1 MAPLDDADV
10 SAEGPS
16 RGANSAPSGGSAAAE
31 LANEAASV
39 GGPSGH
45 TSVDA
50 EHPWLG
56 LASFTEETR
65 AFFYGREE
73 EVAELSRRVQRKL
86 LTLLFGKSGL
96 GKTSILGAGIVPR
109 LRALGFCPVY
119 VRIDYS
125 REAPPP
131 AEQIKQ
137 AIFRESETS
146 GEWSH
151 VGVAVPGESLWEFLH
166 HRGDVLRDSAG
177 RTLTPLLI
185 FDQFEEI
192 FTLAQSDDFGR
203 QRASQFVEELADLVE
218 NRPPKALEA
227 RIDNDESIAEAF
239 DFARSD
245 YRVLIALREDYLAH
259 LEALKGAMPS
269 ITQNRMRLAPMTG
282 EQALEAVIKPGG
294 RLVSEEVAEA
304 IVRFIAGGAE
314 LRNAEVEPSLLSL
327 ICRELNN
334 TRVAQGRAEISADL
348 LAGSHDTILV
358 EFYERALADQPA
370 GVRHFIEDQL
380 LTESGFRESLA
391 EERVKK
397 AFVAAA
403 ASSDALAT
411 LVDRRLLRIEE
422 RLDMRRVELTHDVLC
437 SVVRASRDV
446 RREREARDEAERKL
460 AEQQARERATRKALV
475 RARQVATICGVLALA
490 AIASA
495 FFGYESMRR
504 AQKAEAQAQQTR
516 VLAEQARGEAE
527 KLVVYLLD
535 DFYLE
540 LEPVG
545 RLDIVAALAKR
556 AVDYYA
562 ALPQELRTRETERN
576 RALALVRY
584 GAALRNQSKL
594 DESRKALADAVDT
607 LAKLRSDGDR
617 SEATT
622 VGLGLGLTTQARVA
636 SSLNDR
642 PGAVDIANRAVVVLQ
657 PLIDGVAPSTPARR
671 TYGLATTFLGF
682 SQASE
687 NQNEAAVAT
696 LAKARDAFGGIDGL
710 KLDDLPAASA
720 YAEASAWQMVALQN
734 LGRFADLRKVGD
746 DAHRVTRQVLER
758 RPGDMSALRAEG
770 LILGTLSNVE
780 WTDLHIRKSLAMA
793 REAAGDWEA
802 MVRLDPTNQIAWN
815 NLADQRLG
823 GSAALWAL
831 GEIDEARKQM
841 QAALDIER
849 RVKQAAFVGTVLG
862 IASGYLT
869 QLDADTGDRKGA
881 EATLAANKRFVAL
894 AIRDLPAGAFGR
906 AFAPEFLGYYGYFGN
921 GLGYGAL
928 AIPTA
933 DGDYATLRSL
943 ARASAARLEQIRDP
957 TAPQVESRDS
967 ALELAYRTI
976 ANASYRLK
984 DYAAADTAIQRAL
997 ALRKTIPTRTLSGER
1012 DAGTQAVLAG
1022 MIAARLGRNDEARR
1036 LIDPV
1041 VDMQRKLH
1049 ERNDNE
1055 DQLQRVEFA
1064 TALYASAL
1072 AGSQHKVADLREA
1085 EALIDAL
1092 PSQLR
1097 GLISVRRLRADIAE
1111 AQAS

>member
-10 SAEGPS
+10 SGEGPP
-16 RGANSAPSGGSAAAE
+16 RGANCTPLGGSAAAE
-31 LANEAASV
+31 LSNEAASV
-39 GGPSGH
+39 GAPSQQP
-45 TSVDA
+45 SVDA
-50 EHPWLG
+50 DNPWLG

-109 LRALGFCPVY
+109 LRGLGFCPVY

-137 AIFRESETS
+137 AIFRESEAS
-146 GEWSH
+146 GEWTH
-151 VGVAVPGESLWEFLH
+151 VGAAVPGESLWEFLH

-177 RTLTPLLI
+177 HTLTPLLI

-203 QRASQFVEELADLVE
+203 QRAAQFVEELADLIE
-218 NRPPKALEA
+218 NRPPKAIEA
-227 RIDNDESIAEAF
+227 RIENDESIADAF

-259 LEALKGAMPS
+259 LEALKSAMPS

-282 EQALEAVIKPGG
+282 AQALEAVVRPGG

-358 EFYERALADQPA
+358 EFYERALADQPT

-397 AFVAAA
+397 AFAAA
-403 ASSDALAT
+403 AAAPDALAT

-422 RLDMRRVELTHDVLC
+422 RLDVRRVELTHDVLC
-437 SVVRASRDV
+437 SVVRASRDL
-446 RREREARDEAERKL
+446 RREREARDDAERKL
-460 AEQQARERATRKALV
+460 AEQQARERDTRKALV

-540 LEPVG
+540 LEPIG
-545 RLDIVAALAKR
+545 RLDIVASLARR

-562 ALPQELRTRETERN
+562 ALPPELRRRDTDRN

-594 DESRKALADAVDT
+594 DESQKVLADAVGT
-607 LAKLRSDGDR
+607 LGKLRSEGDV

-636 SSLNDR
+636 SSLNNR
-642 PGAVDIANRAVVVLQ
+642 AEAIDIANRAVAVLQ
-657 PLIDGVAPSTPARR
+657 PLVDAPMSSTPARR
-671 TYGLATTFLGF
+671 AYGLATTILGF

-696 LAKARDAFGGIDGL
+696 LEKSRDAFSGIDGL
-710 KLDDLPAASA
+710 KLDDLPAASG
-720 YAEASAWQMVALQN
+720 YAEASAWQMEALQS
-734 LGRFADLRKVGD
+734 LGRFDEVRKVGD
-746 DAHRVTRQVLER
+746 DAYKVTRQVLER

-770 LILGTLSNVE
+770 LMLGTMSNVE
-780 WTDLHIRKSLAMA
+780 WTELHIRKSLAMA
-793 REAAGDWEA
+793 REAAGAWEA
-802 MVRLDPTNQIAWN
+802 TVRLDPTNQIAWN
-815 NLADQRLG
+815 NLASQRLG
-823 GSAALWAL
+823 VAAALWSL
-831 GEIDEARKQM
+831 GEIDQARKQI
-841 QAALDIER
+841 QGALDIER
-849 RVKQAAFVGTVLG
+849 RINQAAFVGTVLA

-869 QLDADTGDRKGA
+869 QLDANTGDRKGA
-881 EATLAANKRFVAL
+881 EATLAANKRFIAL

-933 DGDYATLRSL
+933 DGDYATVRSL

-957 TAPQVESRDS
+957 TASQAESRDS

-976 ANASYRLK
+976 ASASYRLK
-984 DYAAADTAIQRAL
+984 DYAAADSAIQRAL
-997 ALRKTIPTRTLSGER
+997 TLRTKIPTRTLGERR

-1022 MIAARLGRNDEARR
+1022 MIAARLGRNDDAHR

-1041 VDMQRKLH
+1041 LDMQRNLH
-1049 ERNDNE
+1049 ERKDNE

-1064 TALYASAL
+1064 SALYASAL
-1072 AGSQHKVADLREA
+1072 AGSQRKASELREA
-1085 EALIDAL
+1085 AALIDAL

-1097 GLISVRRLRADIAE
+1097 AMISVRRVRADIAE

>member
-1 MAPLDDADV
+1 MAPLDDAV
-10 SAEGPS
+10 AQQP
-16 RGANSAPSGGSAAAE
+16 
-31 LANEAASV
+31 
-39 GGPSGH
+39 
-45 TSVDA
+45 SVDA

-65 AFFYGREE
+65 AFFHGREE
-73 EVAELSRRVQRKL
+73 EVAELARRVQRKL

-119 VRIDYS
+119 VHIDYS
-125 REAPPP
+125 RDAPPP

-137 AIFRESETS
+137 AIFRESEAS
-146 GEWSH
+146 GQWTH

-177 RTLTPLLI
+177 RPLTPLLI

-192 FTLAQSDDFGR
+192 FTLAQSDELGR
-203 QRASQFVEELADLVE
+203 QRAMQFVDELADLVE
-218 NRPPKALEA
+218 NRPPKQVEA
-227 RIDNDESIAEAF
+227 RIDDDDTITEAF

-259 LEALKGAMPS
+259 LEAFKVAMPS

-282 EQALEAVIKPGG
+282 QQALAAVVKPGG
-294 RLVSEEVAEA
+294 RLVSEEVAES

-334 TRVAQGRAEISADL
+334 TRVAQGRPEISADL

-358 EFYERALADQPA
+358 EFYERALADQPP

-397 AFVAAA
+397 AFVAAGA
-403 ASSDALAT
+403 APDALAT

-422 RLDMRRVELTHDVLC
+422 RLDVRRVELTHDVLC
-437 SVVRASRDV
+437 SVVRASRDL
-446 RREREARDEAERKL
+446 RREREARDEAERRL

-475 RARQVATICGVLALA
+475 RARQVAAVCAVLAIGA
-490 AIASA
+490 VASA
-495 FFGYESMRR
+495 GFGYVSMKR
-504 AQKAEAQAQQTR
+504 AQRAEALAQHTR
-516 VLAEQARGEAE
+516 ALAEGARGEAE

-540 LEPVG
+540 LEPIG

-562 ALPQELRTRETERN
+562 ALPPELRTTETDRN

-594 DESRKALADAVDT
+594 DESQKALADAVGALT
-607 LAKLRSDGDR
+607 KLRSDGDV

-622 VGLGLGLTTQARVA
+622 VGLALGLTTQARVA
-636 SSLNDR
+636 SSLNNR
-642 PGAVDIANRAVVVLQ
+642 PAAAEIANRAVSLLQ
-657 PLIDGVAPSTPARR
+657 PLMDAARPSTPVRR
-671 TYGLATTFLGF
+671 AYGLATTILGF
-682 SQASE
+682 SQASQ
-687 NQNEAAVAT
+687 NDNEAAVAT
-696 LAKARDAFGGIDGL
+696 LAKAREAFRGIDGL
-710 KLDDLPAASA
+710 KLDDLPAADG
-720 YAEASAWQMVALQN
+720 YAEASAWQMSALQI
-734 LGRFADLRKVGD
+734 LGRFDEVRNIGD
-746 DAHRVTRQVLER
+746 EAYKLTRQVLAR
-758 RPGDMSALRAEG
+758 RPGDVAALRAEG
-770 LILGTLSNVE
+770 LMLSTLANVE
-780 WTDLHIRKSLAMA
+780 WTDLHLRKFLAMA
-793 REAAGDWEA
+793 REAASDWEA
-802 MVRLDPTNQIAWN
+802 IVRLDPTNQIAWN
-815 NLADQRLG
+815 NLADQRLAVAG
-823 GSAALWAL
+823 GLWTL
-831 GEIDEARKQM
+831 GEVDEARKQM
-841 QAALDIER
+841 RAALDVGN
-849 RVKQAAFVGTVLG
+849 RVKEVAFIGSVMAL
-862 IASGYLT
+862 ASGYLT
-869 QLDADTGDRKGA
+869 RLDAEAGDRTGA
-881 EATLAANKRFVAL
+881 EAALAANRRFVAL

-906 AFAPEFLGYYGYFGN
+906 TYAPEMFGNYGYSGG

-933 DGDYATLRSL
+933 DGDFATVRSL

-957 TAPQVESRDS
+957 APAQAASRDS
-967 ALELAYRTI
+967 TLELAYRTI
-976 ANASYRLK
+976 ADASYRLK
-984 DYAAADTAIQRAL
+984 DYAAADSAIQRAL
-997 ALRKTIPTRTLSGER
+997 KLRETIPARTLGDER

-1022 MIAARLGRNDEARR
+1022 MIAARLGKSDEARR

-1041 VDMQRKLH
+1041 LDMQRKLH
-1049 ERNDNE
+1049 ERKDNE
-1055 DQLQRVEFA
+1055 DQLQRIEFA
-1064 TALYASAL
+1064 QALYASAL
-1072 AGSQHKVADLREA
+1072 AGSPHKAADLREA
-1085 EALIDAL
+1085 GALIDAL
-1092 PSQLR
+1092 PPQLR
-1097 GLISVRRLRADIAE
+1097 AMISVRRLRTDLAE
-1111 AQAS
+1111 AQAP

>member
-1 MAPLDDADV
+1 MAPLDDAV
-10 SAEGPS
+10 AQQP
-16 RGANSAPSGGSAAAE
+16 
-31 LANEAASV
+31 
-39 GGPSGH
+39 
-45 TSVDA
+45 SVDA
-50 EHPWLG
+50 DNPWLG
-56 LASFTEETR
+56 LASFTEQTR

-73 EVAELSRRVQRKL
+73 EIAELSRRVQRKL

-109 LRALGFCPVY
+109 LRGLGFCPVY

-137 AIFRESETS
+137 AIFRESDAS
-146 GEWSH
+146 GEWTH

-177 RTLTPLLI
+177 HPLTPLLI

-203 QRASQFVEELADLVE
+203 RRAAQFVEELADLVE
-218 NRPPKALEA
+218 NRPPKAVEA
-227 RIDNDESIAEAF
+227 RLESDESIADAF

-259 LEALKGAMPS
+259 LETFKSAMPS

-282 EQALEAVIKPGG
+282 EQALEAVVKPGG

-304 IVRFIAGGAE
+304 IVRFVAGGAE

-358 EFYERALADQPA
+358 EFYERALADQPT

-397 AFVAAA
+397 AFAAA
-403 ASSDALAT
+403 AAAPDALAT

-422 RLDMRRVELTHDVLC
+422 RLDVRRVELTHDVLC
-437 SVVRASRDV
+437 SVVRASRDL
-446 RREREARDEAERKL
+446 RREREARDDAERKL

-490 AIASA
+490 AIVSA

-504 AQKAEAQAQQTR
+504 AQKAEALAQQTR
-516 VLAEQARGEAE
+516 TLAESARGEAE

-540 LEPVG
+540 LEPLG
-545 RLDIVAALAKR
+545 RLDIVASLAKR

-562 ALPQELRTRETERN
+562 ALPAELRTRETERN

-594 DESRKALADAVDT
+594 DESRKALTDAVST
-607 LAKLRSDGDR
+607 LAKLRSDGDV

-622 VGLGLGLTTQARVA
+622 IGLGLGLTTQARVA

-642 PGAVDIANRAVVVLQ
+642 AGAIDIASRAVGALQ
-657 PLIDGVAPSTPARR
+657 PLMDAATPSTPARR
-671 TYGLATTFLGF
+671 AYGLATTFLGF

-687 NQNEAAVAT
+687 NQNEAAVVT
-696 LAKARDAFGGIDGL
+696 LAKARDAFRGIDGL
-710 KLDDLPAASA
+710 KLDDLPAADA
-720 YAEASAWQMVALQN
+720 YAEASAWQMAALQS
-734 LGRFADLRKVGD
+734 LGRFDDARKVGD
-746 DAHRVTRQVLER
+746 DAHKVTRKVLER
-758 RPGDMSALRAEG
+758 HPGDMSALRAEG
-770 LILGTLSNVE
+770 LMLGTLSNVE
-780 WTDLHIRKSLAMA
+780 WTDLHVRKSIAMSGQ
-793 REAAGDWEA
+793 AASDWEA
-802 MVRLDPTNQIAWN
+802 IVRLDPTNGIAWN
-815 NLADQRLG
+815 NLADQQLG
-823 GSAALWAL
+823 LAAGFWLM
-831 GEIDEARKQM
+831 GEIQEARKHM
-841 QAALDIER
+841 QAALDVEHQ
-849 RVKQAAFVGTVLG
+849 VKQVAFIGSVLAL
-862 IASGYLT
+862 ASGYLT

-881 EATLAANKRFVAL
+881 EAALAANKRFVAL
-894 AIRDLPAGAFGR
+894 AIRDLPVDSFGH
-906 AFAPEFLGYYGYFGN
+906 AFAPEFLGYYGYPGN

-928 AIPTA
+928 AIPLA
-933 DGDYATLRSL
+933 DGDYDRVRAL
-943 ARASAARLEQIRDP
+943 ARGSVARLEQIRNP
-957 TAPQVESRDS
+957 NASQAESRDG
-967 ALELAYRTI
+967 ALELAYRSI
-976 ANASYRLK
+976 ADASYRLK
-984 DYAAADTAIQRAL
+984 DYAAADSAIQRAL
-997 ALRKTIPTRTLSGER
+997 ALRKTIPTRTLGEQR
-1012 DAGTQAVLAG
+1012 DAGMQAVLAG
-1022 MIAARLGRNDEARR
+1022 RIAARLGRYDEARG

-1041 VDMQRKLH
+1041 LDMERKLY
-1049 ERNDNE
+1049 EREDNE
-1055 DQLQRVEFA
+1055 DQLQRIELA
-1064 TALYASAL
+1064 QALYASAL
-1072 AGSQHKVADLREA
+1072 AGSPRKAVALKEA
-1085 EALIDAL
+1085 AALIDAL
-1092 PSQLR
+1092 PPQLR
-1097 GLISVRRLRADIAE
+1097 AMISVRRLRADIAE
-1111 AQAS
+1111 AQPS